1 VKEALSDWP
10 KRYTAATI
18 SRPRAVKQALGDAF
32 FAGLQA
38 SKREAAERE
47 TLAMETQATHLIKN
61 PPPQED
67 DGAKFGEVF
76 RSTHHYEAYLNQPRK
91 SYNPKRAAK
100 QMRHEV

>member
-38 SKREAAERE
+38 SKREAVERE
-47 TLAMETQATHLIKN
+47 KLAMETQATHLIKK
-61 PPPQED
+61 PHHKRMM
-67 DGAKFGEVF
+67 GAKFGEVF
-76 RSTHHYEAYLNQPRK
+76 RSSPL
-91 SYNPKRAAK
+91 
-100 QMRHEV
+100 